1 MPDSQF
7 PRPFIRASDVGR
19 YAYCARAW
27 WLATVKGVPTEP
39 KRLAAGTEA
48 HLRHH
53 RRVRLGLWQRYA
65 GLALFL
71 LAALLALYMLL
82 R

>member
-1 MPDSQF
+1 MPDSQP
-7 PRPFIRASDVGR
+7 PRPMLRASDVGR

-39 KRLAAGTEA
+39 TRLAAGTEA
-48 HLRHH
+48 HARHH
-53 RRVRLGLWQRYA
+53 RRVRLGLWQRYT